1 MGIPVFLRMQ
11 IKFLYFLVFISLIQV
26 FLFLDDDLGRFRYFP
41 FFDCCPSPFL
51 ACSIHELSAW
61 IKIPMCWFEC
71 LGLIHASTGNQEQ
84 SRISQFRRITENWRD
99 YVSFFFLCGKHQIFL
114 RIWEALF
121 PCSDL
126 WVASLLKYSFDLSVC
141 KWKDASLT
149 NHFFYLTWWISPN
162 RDFER
167 CLNCWRPESAN

>member
-99 YVSFFFLCGKHQIFL
+99 YVSFFFCVENIKYFSEYGRPCFPVLICEWQVCWNILLIYLFVSGKRLVSQVIFF
-114 RIWEALF
+114 I
-121 PCSDL
+121 
-126 WVASLLKYSFDLSVC
+126 
-141 KWKDASLT
+141 
-149 NHFFYLTWWISPN
+149 
-162 RDFER
+162 
-167 CLNCWRPESAN
+167 